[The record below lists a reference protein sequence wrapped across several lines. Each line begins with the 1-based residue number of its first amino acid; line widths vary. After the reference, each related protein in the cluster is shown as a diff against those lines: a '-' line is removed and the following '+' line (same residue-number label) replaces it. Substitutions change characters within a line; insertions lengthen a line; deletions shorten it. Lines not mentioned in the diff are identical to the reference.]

1 MSDLSFDPQNYLH
14 HLDGMDISEAEKADF
29 IRTLWLIA
37 QCFVDDA
44 YSIREEGKN
53 CDVSQLK
60 SGFEAANVIDLRPVK
75 QTRATAAS
83 DNAAS
88 RAKKE
93 PRARRKEA

>member
-1 MSDLSFDPQNYLH
+1 MTFDATKYLH
-14 HLDGMDISEAEKADF
+14 HLDSMDLSEAEKIEF

-44 YSIREEGKN
+44 YSGRTAV
-53 CDVSQLK
+53 DVSQLK
-60 SGFEAANVIDLRPVK
+60 SGFDAANFVNLSAIK
-75 QTRATAAS
+75 QTRASAAN

-93 PRARRKEA
+93 PSARRKKA